1 MSEFKKI
8 MVALGVTQYSEGIF
22 KYAAKLAVAL
32 DAELL
37 VVNIINSRD
46 VESIR
51 SISAMGYEVDG
62 AHYVEGVRADRA
74 AFLQAIFDR
83 TDFSPD
89 RIRTVIK
96 VGNPYEKLLE
106 IIVRENVDMVVM
118 GPKGRTD
125 LEHMLVGSVASKI
138 FRKSPVTVVSYR
150 SEAEAEQLR
159 RHIRVD
165 S

>member
-1 MSEFKKI
+1 MSEFRKI
-8 MVALGVTQYSEGIF
+8 MVALGITQYSEGIF
-22 KYAAKLAVAL
+22 RCAARLATAL
-32 DAELL
+32 DGDLL
-37 VVNIINSRD
+37 VVNVINSRD
-46 VESIR
+46 VEAVR

-62 AHYVEGVRADRA
+62 GHYVEGVRADRK
-74 AFLQAIFDR
+74 AFLKAIIDR
-83 TDFSPD
+83 TGFPQD
-89 RIRTVIK
+89 RVEVVVK

-150 SEAEAEQLR
+150 SEAEGEQLR
-159 RHIRVD
+159 RHIPGGR
-165 S
+165 

>member
-1 MSEFKKI
+1 MSEFRKI
-8 MVALGVTQYSEGIF
+8 LVALGITQYSEGIF
-22 KYAAKLAVAL
+22 QYAAKLATAL

-46 VESIR
+46 VDAIR

-62 AHYVEGVRADRA
+62 GHYVEGVRAERTV
-74 AFLQAIFDR
+74 FLKGIFDR
-83 TDFSPD
+83 TDFPPD

-106 IIVRENVDMVVM
+106 IIVRESVDMVVM

-150 SEAEAEQLR
+150 SEAEAEHLR

>member
-8 MVALGVTQYSEGIF
+8 LVALGITQYSEGIF
-22 KYAAKLAVAL
+22 QYAAKLATAL

-46 VESIR
+46 VDAIR

-62 AHYVEGVRADRA
+62 SHYVEGVRAERT
-74 AFLQAIFDR
+74 AFLKGIFDR
-83 TDFSPD
+83 TDFPPD

-150 SEAEAEQLR
+150 SEAEAEHLR